1 MKLSPELFAFLQ
13 KLTFGGSIFM
23 ILFCGGLIVTYVA
36 EIIAHENKHPI
47 SSQIGLMFF
56 LAGIVFVF
64 CRNVRARMNDN
75 QAVKELKEEQSIL
88 NRARHSKVPLT
99 ITETALDCH
108 LRIAETKKAFERL
121 SRTGVCQID
130 VTEEGELCYRFPSF
144 ESDARK
150 FILADQPEYIEQ
162 QERGLS

>member
-1 MKLSPELFAFLQ
+1 
-13 KLTFGGSIFM
+13 M

-36 EIIAHENKHPI
+36 EFIAHENKHPV
-47 SSQIGLMFF
+47 STQVGLVFF
-56 LAGIVFVF
+56 LAGIVFVC
-64 CRNVRARMNDN
+64 CRNVKVRMNDN
-75 QAVKELKEEQSIL
+75 KAVNELNEEQAIL
-88 NRARHSKVPLT
+88 NRARQSKVPIT

-150 FILADQPEYIEQ
+150 IILADQPEYVEQ
-162 QERGLS
+162 KELS